1 MAGYNVQGD
10 LLAQGINCIVRV
22 DPDDESGG
30 NPLEIGFVS
39 EASIRK
45 AINIQRAECIG
56 EILPISLD
64 PTGIQVSV
72 TLRGFVPSKN
82 LVDAGIQ
89 SARGGGSIHLKSF
102 NPNDA
107 KLIDTKVATKI
118 PYLDLYDEKHQCIIG
133 YTNWLIAT
141 SYDDSISG
149 KGYLQAN
156 CTLEGIGY
164 ENGTDYPGEF

>member
-1 MAGYNVQGD
+1 MAGYNIQGD

-22 DPDDESGG
+22 DPDDESGS

-56 EILPISLD
+56 EILPVSLD
-64 PTGIQVSV
+64 PTGIQVTVS
-72 TLRGFVPSKN
+72 LRGFIPSKS
-82 LVDAGIQ
+82 LVNAGIE
-89 SARGGGSIHLKSF
+89 SARGGGKIHLKSF

-118 PYLDLYDEKHQCIIG
+118 PYLDLYDEKHQTIIG

-141 SYDDSISG
+141 GYDDSING

-156 CTLEGIGY
+156 ATLEGIGY
-164 ENGTDYPGEF
+164 ENGTAYPGEF